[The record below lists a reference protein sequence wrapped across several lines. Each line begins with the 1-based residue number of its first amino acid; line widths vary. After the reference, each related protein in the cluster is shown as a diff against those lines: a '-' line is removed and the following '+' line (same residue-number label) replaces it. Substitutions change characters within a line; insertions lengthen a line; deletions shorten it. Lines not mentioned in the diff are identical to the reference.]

1 MNINTQGQELRKI
14 AVDTFIL
21 TITWI
26 QSTNQEL
33 CLLAVSLANGQVHFY
48 RQGILVEQLH
58 FKTYIISMT
67 FGRYGR
73 EDGTL
78 VMVSKGLLLESIES
92 INEFAEGSLTLY
104 SNRW

>member
-1 MNINTQGQELRKI
+1 M
-14 AVDTFIL
+14 
-21 TITWI
+21 
-26 QSTNQEL
+26 
-33 CLLAVSLANGQVHFY
+33 AVSLANGQVHFY